1 MQRAG
6 KPALFFC
13 RSLPHIRDAMQILV
27 TRFHLLLLAVTLA
40 LTGVG
45 LFRIPAD
52 VAFAAHWTG
61 SAADWLWPRN
71 ALLVAPIL
79 QVLLLLAF
87 FSLGKLLTKNHYAKT
102 QHIFDPMLTFLMIVV
117 AACQLGLL
125 LTGIGSDLDFIR
137 VTGFGL
143 GAALFLLAVVLFEAE
158 RHTYAGLRLPWP
170 IRSDTAWR
178 LVHRIAGL
186 AFGLAA
192 TALVGLAW
200 FDAGAGVLIMAFAL
214 ALLAPIAL
222 AGFATV
228 AGRSH

>member
-1 MQRAG
+1 
-6 KPALFFC
+6 
-13 RSLPHIRDAMQILV
+13 MQILV
-27 TRFHLLLLAVTLA
+27 TRFHLLLLTVTVA

-52 VAFAAHWTG
+52 FMFPAHWAG

-71 ALLVAPIL
+71 AMLVAPII
-79 QVLLLLAF
+79 QVVLLIAF
-87 FSLGKLLTKNHYAKT
+87 FALGNALTKNHYAKT
-102 QHIFDPMLTFLMIVV
+102 QHIFDPMLTFLMLLV

-158 RHTYAGLRLPWP
+158 RHTYAGLRMPWP
-170 IRSDTAWR
+170 IRTDNAWR
-178 LVHRIAGL
+178 LVHRVAGI

-192 TALVGLAW
+192 ISLATLAWLDAGVGALVVGFAVALIAPSAI
-200 FDAGAGVLIMAFAL
+200 AGAVT
-214 ALLAPIAL
+214 IATRL
-222 AGFATV
+222 
-228 AGRSH
+228 R